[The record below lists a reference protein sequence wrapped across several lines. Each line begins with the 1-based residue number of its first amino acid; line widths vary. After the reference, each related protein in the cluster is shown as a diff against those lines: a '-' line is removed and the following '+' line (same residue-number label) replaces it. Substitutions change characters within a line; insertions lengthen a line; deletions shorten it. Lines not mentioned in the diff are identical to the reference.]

1 MDHSG
6 YISFLDP
13 RIPIYSTVMTAFIS
27 KAMQD
32 SGQADFEREVC
43 HANLREPQKAALRAS
58 RISKQRPFMFLDG
71 MSDEPAGSR
80 LWSGIPAKTKEFRLA
95 AKASPPDKI
104 GPLVLRYFPV
114 GHSIFAATT
123 FAVQTSEAWLA

>member
-1 MDHSG
+1 MTLDGVLLSDAHVDHSG

-13 RIPIYSTVMTAFIS
+13 RIGIYSTIMTAFIS

-58 RISKQRPFMFLDG
+58 RISKQRSFMVLDG
-71 MSDEPAGSR
+71 MSDEPAGS
-80 LWSGIPAKTKEFRLA
+80 SC
-95 AKASPPDKI
+95 
-104 GPLVLRYFPV
+104 
-114 GHSIFAATT
+114 
-123 FAVQTSEAWLA
+123 